1 MLEAIRER
9 SQSWIAKLILAMITV
24 PFALWGVDSYLRQ
37 AGSNVAIATVNGES
51 VTVQQ
56 FSKSLQELRDSMK
69 EKADAGFMEN
79 PEVRSAVLDKLI
91 NARLLAAEVRRGGY
105 AISDE
110 QLSKLIVT
118 MPEFQKDGQFSQD
131 MYDKILAAN
140 GLTPSRFEVVMR
152 GDLLTQQVRDS
163 ISRLAFAPHAVA
175 ENTLRVRHQLREV
188 SVYAFRP
195 DDFLSQA
202 KVEPAEL
209 KAYYDKHQD
218 EFRVPEQVKLE
229 YVVLSAN
236 SLIASMQVSDA
247 ETKKF
252 YEDNAAKFQGD
263 EERRASHIL
272 IAFGAS
278 KDEAAKAAAKKKAL
292 EVLAEVKKS
301 PEKFD
306 ALAKKYSQDPGS
318 AANGGDLGSIKRG
331 LMVKPFEDAVFGMA
345 PGSISDPVETEFG
358 YHIIKLTEVK
368 GAAQSFDQVRGQIR
382 AELMYQKALAKFAEA
397 AESFSNTVYEQSAS
411 LEPAAKEHNLQI
423 QKSDW
428 MSREDAAKFFKNDKL
443 ASAIFSDEVRKE
455 KRNTEAVEVTPNTLA
470 AARVADARPASM
482 KPFDEVK
489 AGIEDK
495 LKRMQAAK
503 LAMQQG
509 EKLLADLKKGSD
521 AAASI
526 GWTTPVKIDRQNPQG
541 LSDGVMQQAFRMD
554 ASKLPAYVGATGK
567 DGGYVL
573 IRLSAVEDGLPK
585 LDAESRKAANAE
597 YTAALGAEYL
607 ATYMKSLREHAEVKV
622 NQDLLYAKSS
632 QQ

>member
-9 SQSWIAKLILAMITV
+9 SQSWIAKLILALITI
-24 PFALWGVDSYLRQ
+24 PFALWGVDSYLRD
-37 AGSNVAIATVNGES
+37 AGSNVAIAKVNGEA

-56 FSKSLQELRDSMK
+56 FSKSLQDLRDSMK
-69 EKADAGFMEN
+69 EADAGFMEN
-79 PEVRSAVLDKLI
+79 PEVRSALLDKLI
-91 NARLLAAEVRRGGY
+91 NARLLAAEVKRGGY

-131 MYDKILAAN
+131 TYDKILAAN
-140 GLTPSRFEVVMR
+140 GLTPSRFESLMR

-163 ISRLAFAPHAVA
+163 ITRLAFTPHAVA
-175 ENTLRVRHQLREV
+175 ENALRTQQQLREV

-209 KAYYDKHQD
+209 KTYYDKHQD
-218 EFRVPEQVKLE
+218 EFRVPEQVKFE
-229 YVVLSAN
+229 FVVLSAN
-236 SLIASMQVSDA
+236 SLIASMQVEDA
-247 ETKKF
+247 EAKKF

-278 KDEAAKAAAKKKAL
+278 KDEAAKAAAKQKVQD
-292 EVLAEVKKS
+292 VLAEVRKS
-301 PEKFD
+301 PEKFE
-306 ALAKKYSQDPGS
+306 ALARKYSQDPGS

-345 PGSISDPVETEFG
+345 PGSISNPVETEFG

-397 AESFSNTVYEQSAS
+397 AETFSNTVYEQSAS
-411 LEPAAKEHNLQI
+411 LEPAAKEHHLPI

-443 ASAIFSDEVRKE
+443 ATAIFSDEVRKE

-470 AARVADARPASM
+470 AARVVEARPASM

-495 LKRMQAAK
+495 LLRMQAAK

-509 EKLLADLKKGSD
+509 EKLLADLKKDAD
-521 AAASI
+521 AASV

-567 DGGYVL
+567 DGGYIL
-573 IRLSAVEDGLPK
+573 IRLTAVEDGLQK
-585 LDAESRKAANAE
+585 LDADSRKAANAE

-607 ATYMKSLREHAEVKV
+607 ATYMRALREHAEIEI
-622 NQDLLYAKSS
+622 NQDLLYAKSG